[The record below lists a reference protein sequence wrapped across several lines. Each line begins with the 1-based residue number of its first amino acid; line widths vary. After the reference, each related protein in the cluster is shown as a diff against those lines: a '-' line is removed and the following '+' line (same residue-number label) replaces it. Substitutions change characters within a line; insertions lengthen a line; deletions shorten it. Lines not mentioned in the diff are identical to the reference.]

1 MKLIL
6 LIATLAATALAAPRA
21 SGDMVSEADIEARP
35 DNCFH
40 PSRCDAFWFNDKCK
54 DYCDKRGFSHMS
66 GDGCGWFTK
75 KCCCIKP

>member
-21 SGDMVSEADIEARP
+21 SGDMVPEANIEALA

-40 PSRCDAFWFNDKCK
+40 PSQCSAGWAGKCEC
-54 DYCDKRGFSHMS
+54 YCGSVLGFSHMS
-66 GDGCGWFTK
+66 GAGCGFRQK
-75 KCCCIKP
+75 KCCCKKR